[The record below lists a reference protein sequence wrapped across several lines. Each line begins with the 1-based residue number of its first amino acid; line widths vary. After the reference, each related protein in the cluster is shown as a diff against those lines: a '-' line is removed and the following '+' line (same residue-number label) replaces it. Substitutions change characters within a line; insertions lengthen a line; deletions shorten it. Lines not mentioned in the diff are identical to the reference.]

1 MRHTV
6 TRKDVSEMRRC
17 VAGMLAVAMCVT
29 VMGGST
35 EAAAA
40 AKPKLSNKKLT
51 LTAGKT
57 KTLKVTK
64 AKGAKITWK
73 SNKKKVAAV
82 KKSGKYGGKVTA
94 KAKGSAVITCKV
106 KGKKTYSLK
115 CKVTVKK
122 KTVPSVVK
130 TATPSTPTPAPPQTQ
145 APGNTAVPGGN
156 SPAPSAPAAD
166 DQGPKPDLTSNSI
179 LKRYQGI
186 FPHMGS
192 SLNYNGWRG
201 NNDLQDEATMKFVK
215 ENFNSFTLE
224 DEMKPTGVLGN
235 QWGAELISKEE
246 ALELGYIIPDN
257 YTEDKVPK
265 LNLATLD
272 RIIEVAKFYG
282 IQMRAHV
289 LMWHQQTP
297 DWFFSRNYTG
307 GKAVTPEVMDARLE
321 FYVRTVMDHML
332 KQEQKVAGKA
342 GSIIYAWDVTN
353 EYLHRDNDPTPK
365 TWMTVYGDMEL
376 EPTYVKKAFE
386 FAYDTLKQYGV
397 QDTVTLFYNDY
408 DTYFCADDLV
418 SLVNYINEGE
428 EAKICGGIGM
438 QTHVDVDRP
447 TLDEYGAAMDKF
459 LATGLEVQVTEMDVT
474 TNFDPDNANTVQNKG
489 QTDEDQAK
497 YVGDLMK
504 LIVTKQKQRDKA
516 VSPKG
521 ITGITIWGLCDTY
534 SWRKN
539 FKPLL
544 FGKDIN
550 DPKPAFQAF
559 MDAAK
564 LWVE

>member
-1 MRHTV
+1 
-6 TRKDVSEMRRC
+6 
-17 VAGMLAVAMCVT
+17 MLAVAMCVT
-29 VMGGST
+29 VMGGSA

-40 AKPKLSNKKLT
+40 AKPKLSSKKLT

-106 KGKKTYSLK
+106 KGKKTYLLK

-122 KTVPSVVK
+122 KTVPPTTK
-130 TATPSTPTPAPPQTQ
+130 TAAPTTPPAQTQ
-145 APGNTAVPGGN
+145 VPGNSAAPGGN
-156 SPAPSAPAAD
+156 SPAPSAPVAD
-166 DQGPKPDLTSNSI
+166 DNGLKPDLTSNSI
-179 LKRYQGI
+179 LKRFQGI
-186 FPHMGS
+186 FPNMGS
-192 SLNYNGWRG
+192 SLNYAGWRG
-201 NNDLQDEATMKFVK
+201 NNDLQDEKTLAFVK

-224 DEMKPTGVLGN
+224 DEMKPNDVLGSWN
-235 QWGAELISKEE
+235 HETISKDE
-246 ALELGYIIPDN
+246 ALALGYVIPDN
-257 YTEDKVPK
+257 YEENNVPK
-265 LNLATLD
+265 LNLDKLD
-272 RIIEVAKFYG
+272 QILEVAYKNG
-282 IQMRAHV
+282 LRMRAHV
-289 LMWHQQTP
+289 LTWHQQTP
-297 DWFFSRNYTG
+297 DWFFTRDYTG
-307 GKAVTPEVMDARLE
+307 GRVVTPEVMDARLE
-321 FYVRTVMDHML
+321 FYIRTVMKHMMEKE
-332 KQEQKVAGKA
+332 KQICGEVGK
-342 GSIIYAWDVTN
+342 IIYVWDVTN
-353 EYLHRDNDPTPK
+353 EYLHRDNQPGSK
-365 TWMTVYGDMEL
+365 TWMTVYGDLGL
-376 EPTYVKKAFE
+376 EPTYVKKSFE
-386 FAYDTLKQYGV
+386 FAYDMLKQYGA
-397 QDTVTLFYNDY
+397 QDKVTLFYNDY

-447 TLDEYGAAMDKF
+447 TLDEYGAAVDKF
-459 LATGLEVQVTEMDVT
+459 LATGLELQMTEMDVT
-474 TNFDPDNANTVQNKG
+474 INFDPDNANTVQNKG

-534 SWRKN
+534 SWRKD

>member
-1 MRHTV
+1 
-6 TRKDVSEMRRC
+6 MRRC

-156 SPAPSAPAAD
+156 SPAPSAPASD
-166 DQGPKPDLTSNSI
+166 DQGLKPDLTSNSI

-192 SLNYNGWRG
+192 SLNYAGWRG
-201 NNDLQDEATMKFVK
+201 NNDLQDEKTLAFVK

-224 DEMKPTGVLGN
+224 DEMKPNDVLGSWN
-235 QWGAELISKEE
+235 HETISKDE
-246 ALELGYIIPDN
+246 ALALGYVIPDN
-257 YTEDKVPK
+257 YEENNVPK
-265 LNLATLD
+265 LNLDKLD
-272 RIIEVAKFYG
+272 QILEVAYKNG
-282 IQMRAHV
+282 LRMRAHV
-289 LMWHQQTP
+289 LTWHQQTP
-297 DWFFSRNYTG
+297 DWFFTRDYTG
-307 GKAVTPEVMDARLE
+307 GRVVTPEVMDARLE
-321 FYVRTVMDHML
+321 FYIRTVMKHMMEKE
-332 KQEQKVAGKA
+332 KQICGEVGK
-342 GSIIYAWDVTN
+342 IIYVWDVTN
-353 EYLHRDNDPTPK
+353 EYLHRDNQPGSK
-365 TWMTVYGDMEL
+365 TWMTVYGDLGL
-376 EPTYVKKAFE
+376 EPTYVKKSFE
-386 FAYDTLKQYGV
+386 VAYDMLKQYGA
-397 QDTVTLFYNDY
+397 QDKVTLFYNDY

-447 TLDEYGAAMDKF
+447 TLDEYGAAVDKF
-459 LATGLEVQVTEMDVT
+459 LATGLELQMTEMDVT
-474 TNFDPDNANTVQNKG
+474 INFDPDNANTVQNKG

-504 LIVTKQKQRDKA
+504 LIVTKQKQRDKT

-534 SWRKN
+534 SWRKD

-550 DPKPAFQAF
+550 DPKPSFQAF
-559 MDAAK
+559 LDAAK

>member
-1 MRHTV
+1 
-6 TRKDVSEMRRC
+6 MRRC

-29 VMGGST
+29 VMGGSA

-64 AKGAKITWK
+64 AKGAKLTWK
-73 SNKKKVAAV
+73 TSRKKVAVV

-94 KAKGSAVITCKV
+94 KAKGNAVITCKV

-122 KTVPSVVK
+122 KTITPKK
-130 TATPSTPTPAPPQTQ
+130 TAAPPTQ
-145 APGNTAVPGGN
+145 APANTATTVPGGN
-156 SPAPSAPAAD
+156 SPAASAPAAD
-166 DQGPKPDLTSNSI
+166 EPGLKPDLTSNSI

-186 FPHMGS
+186 FQHMGS

-201 NNDLQDEATMKFVK
+201 NNDLQDAKTLSFVK

-224 DEMKPTGVLGN
+224 DEMKPNDVLGSWN
-235 QWGAELISKEE
+235 HETITKEE
-246 ALELGYIIPDN
+246 ALALGYVIPDN
-257 YTEDKVPK
+257 YEENNVPK
-265 LNLATLD
+265 LNLDKLD
-272 RIIEVAKFYG
+272 QILEVAYKNG
-282 IQMRAHV
+282 LKMRAHV
-289 LMWHQQTP
+289 LTWHQQTP
-297 DWFFSRNYTG
+297 DWFFTRDYTG
-307 GKAVTPEVMDARLE
+307 GRVVTPEVMDARLE
-321 FYVRTVMDHML
+321 FYIRTVMKHMMD
-332 KQEQKVAGKA
+332 KEKEICGEVGK
-342 GSIIYAWDVTN
+342 IIYVWDVTN
-353 EYLHRDNDPTPK
+353 EYLHRDNQPGSK
-365 TWMTVYGDMEL
+365 TWMTVYGDMGL
-376 EPTYVKKAFE
+376 EPTYVKNAFQ

-397 QDTVTLFYNDY
+397 QDKVTLFYNDY

-418 SLVNYINEGE
+418 SLVNYINAGE

-474 TNFDPDNANTVQNKG
+474 INFDPDDANVVQNKG
-489 QTDEDQAK
+489 QTNEDQAK
-497 YVGDLMK
+497 FVGDLMK
-504 LIVTKQKQRDKA
+504 LIVTKQKQRNKT

-534 SWRKN
+534 SWRSN

-544 FGKDIN
+544 FGKDTN
-550 DPKPAFQAF
+550 DPKPSFQAF
-559 MDAAK
+559 LDAAK
-564 LWVE
+564 LW